1 MDEALDASRMVKA
14 GYSVDRIRREIDR
27 KYGQ

>member
-14 GYSVDRIRREIDR
+14 GYPVGRIRAEIDR
-27 KYGQ
+27 TYGR

>member
-1 MDEALDASRMVKA
+1 MDEALDASRMQKA
-14 GYSVDRIRREIDR
+14 RYSADRIRAEIDR

>member
-14 GYSVDRIRREIDR
+14 GDRVDRIRAEIDR
-27 KYGQ
+27 KYGK

>member
-14 GYSVDRIRREIDR
+14 GYQVAEIRAEIDK
-27 KYGQ
+27 KYGR

>member
-14 GYSVDRIRREIDR
+14 GYRVDRIRTEIDR
-27 KYGQ
+27 KYGR